1 MVFCFAVWSCGES
14 FNVGKFWVD
23 DSGKKNHKTGGGK
36 RARKKHDE
44 KFGVRMYYV
53 SSLDMWLR
61 NQVFSPNSDPC
72 RHFPL

>member
-1 MVFCFAVWSCGES
+1 MKVSMLES
-14 FNVGKFWVD
+14 FGWTTAE
-23 DSGKKNHKTGGGK
+23 KKNHKTGGGK

-44 KFGVRMYYV
+44 KVGVRMYYV